1 MKKVLS
7 LLFTLAFLGCL
18 LVSARVPED
27 GEFTSMDP
35 SVVVGNAAANGV
47 PLEFIGCEGAWARRA
62 IYQGEYVKLDG
73 FKMVLSNVSL
83 ASGGQIALCFHE
95 GVNPWVDAETMLFGV
110 TTSTTDN
117 KVTSLNAPNGY
128 LYVRQLP
135 DIGNEKPYP
144 VEPVALNAPL
154 GNEVTIEFK
163 KSGSDWQ
170 FIVNGQALT
179 VSEAVV
185 KQYMKFS
192 LEELLFS
199 IGDCPGIGGKNTYT
213 VKYLPSLDG
222 EDDPISSVAPVV
234 PPESSEQGSSAPSSS
249 ASPNTSSNSPSNA
262 SSKPESSIL
271 SGNSSDVQTSTDPG
285 EKNNTAL
292 IVIIVVTVIVVL
304 ACAGVVVFLLM
315 KKKPDGGAPTD
326 SGNGKE

>member
-83 ASGGQIALCFHE
+83 AKGSQIALCFHE

-110 TTSTTDN
+110 STSTTDQ
-117 KVTSLNAPNGY
+117 KAPSLNAPNGY

-154 GNEVTIEFK
+154 GDEVTIEFK
-163 KSGSDWQ
+163 KNGSDWQ
-170 FIVNGQALT
+170 FIVNGQAIT
-179 VSEAVV
+179 ISDAIMT
-185 KQYMKFS
+185 QDMKFS

-199 IGDCPGIGGKNTYT
+199 IGDCPGIGSKNTYT

-222 EDDPISSVAPVV
+222 DDDPISSVAPVD
-234 PPESSEQGSSAPSSS
+234 PPESSEQESSAPASS
-249 ASPNTSSNSPSNA
+249 ASPNTSSNV
-262 SSKPESSIL
+262 SSKPDSSNL
-271 SGNSSDVQTSTDPG
+271 SDNSSDVQTLVKPG

-304 ACAGVVVFLLM
+304 ACAGVVVFLLL
-315 KKKPDGGAPTD
+315 KKKPAGGAPTD